1 MRQGSRALTSE
12 VSPESVVAAA
22 ARDVRR
28 VVSTIRG
35 VSDGSDRAN
44 IALIYGRASM
54 LHIDAFFTLL
64 GPGAAGHLSLTAGVH
79 LRVAVELHIRA
90 LWASFC
96 LDEEILWWHLEA
108 DSGAPSFK
116 TVLDLLE
123 AVASKPELGR
133 AEQNTLQTSVALLSP
148 LAGDA
153 WGVLCSHV
161 HGGLRVFLAS
171 WNSFKGH
178 APFEAQDLLTMAQ
191 LGVRLV
197 AHTGVFVAQVLSDQE
212 GYDTAANVLVEWTS
226 TAKSL

>member
-1 MRQGSRALTSE
+1 MSE
-12 VSPESVVAAA
+12 VSPESVVVAA

-28 VVSTIRG
+28 VISTIGG

-44 IALIYGRASM
+44 IALVYGKASM

-64 GPGAAGHLSLTAGVH
+64 GPGASGHLSLTAGVH

-96 LDEEILWWHLEA
+96 LDEEILWRHLEE
-108 DSGAPSFK
+108 DSGAPGFK
-116 TVLDLLE
+116 SVLDSLE
-123 AVASKPELGR
+123 AMASRPELGR
-133 AEQNTLQTSVALLSP
+133 ADRNTLQTSVALLSP

-153 WGVLCSHV
+153 WGVLCSHA

-171 WNSFKGH
+171 WNSFKGNP
-178 APFEAQDLLTMAQ
+178 PFEEQDLLAMAQ

-197 AHTGVFVAQVLSDQE
+197 AHTGVFVSQVLSDQA
-212 GYDTAANVLVEWTS
+212 GYDMAASILVEWTS
-226 TAKSL
+226 IAKSL